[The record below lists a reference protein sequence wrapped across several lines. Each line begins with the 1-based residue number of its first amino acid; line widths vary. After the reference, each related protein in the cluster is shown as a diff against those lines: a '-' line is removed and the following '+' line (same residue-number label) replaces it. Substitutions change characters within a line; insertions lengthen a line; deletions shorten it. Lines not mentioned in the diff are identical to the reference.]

1 MGKNYSKRFLYNM
14 YRARCKPAPQIQNTT
29 IFKKPTGK
37 ETGPWLHPTRV
48 WQGTLRLKFRVI
60 LLGVVTRVRW
70 GEVSTPAVLRMKGKS
85 QHCPPRRREAEGRR
99 EAAWG
104 PAKRPETASFLD
116 GLRTQLE
123 QEHKTWRKGLQARG
137 VPLGQESLRLSGGGL
152 RVLESSPCRALCLL
166 TALRLHGP
174 HSRSQDPAFTW
185 SLLALWSQI
194 PLCSLGWCLPVYL
207 ALNLEGQGQERR
219 RTKG

>member
-1 MGKNYSKRFLYNM
+1 M

-85 QHCPPRRREAEGRR
+85 QRCPPRRREAEGRR

-123 QEHKTWRKGLQARG
+123 QEHKTWRKRST
-137 VPLGQESLRLSGGGL
+137 GQR
-152 RVLESSPCRALCLL
+152 SSPWAREPE
-166 TALRLHGP
+166 ALRRRAPGP
-174 HSRSQDPAFTW
+174 GKQPLQGIVLAYCPPPPWPPQSEPRPRFHMVTFGTPVTNT
-185 SLLALWSQI
+185 SL
-194 PLCSLGWCLPVYL
+194 
-207 ALNLEGQGQERR
+207 
-219 RTKG
+219 